1 MRFALGGPELAAEA
15 QGRTVARI
23 LLIDDEDLV
32 RSTLRYAL
40 DRAGHDVVEAG
51 NGREGMALLERGG
64 IDLVITDILMPE
76 MEGIETIRAAKKAA
90 PGLKIIAMS
99 GAAAGAVDFLQLA
112 ARLGADEIL
121 RKPFGTRALVEAV
134 ERCLAASA
142 ATGPGAGLCG
152 SA

>member
-1 MRFALGGPELAAEA
+1 
-15 QGRTVARI
+15 VARI

-40 DRAGHDVVEAG
+40 ERAGHNVTEAG
-51 NGREGMALLERGG
+51 NGREGMSALERGD

-76 MEGIETIRAAKKAA
+76 MEGIETIRATKKVR
-90 PGLKIIAMS
+90 PELKVIAMS

-112 ARLGADEIL
+112 GRLGADEIL
-121 RKPFGTRALVEAV
+121 RKPFGTRALVDAV
-134 ERCLAASA
+134 DRCLAQARGA
-142 ATGPGAGLCG
+142 AGGGSGPCLCG